1 MTQEMTNRPRAL
13 VLGGSGFVGQNL
25 QKSTLLEKFEVL
37 NVDLEATPKSNK
49 NKNWDETLGD
59 VADAN
64 FLARILSEFQPNL
77 LFHLAANSDIKSGQ
91 SGSNLDLRNTLNT
104 TLALS
109 ESLKVHPVST
119 VIFASTSAVFGEER
133 LSGKALNSL
142 NVPISAYGISK
153 LASEKV
159 LESSFF
165 SGSIEKLLVV
175 RFPNVVGAH
184 MTHGLIYDLTS
195 KYLLNS
201 SQIEVL
207 GDGSQEKPYILATD
221 LLELIFKILPTFN
234 GKLLVEVGPS
244 DTIKVK
250 SIVDILLEALPTKPE
265 VKFGS
270 SKIGWEGD
278 VNRYVIDTSLISE
291 IFEGLKIRSSADAVN
306 AAISVHLKERLS
318 YD

>member
-1 MTQEMTNRPRAL
+1 VSQEMTSKSRAL
-13 VLGGSGFVGQNL
+13 ILGGSGFVGQNL
-25 QKSTLLEKFEVL
+25 QKSLLLEKFDVL
-37 NVDLEATPKSNK
+37 NLDLEATPNNTK
-49 NKNWDETLGD
+49 NENWDEILGD
-59 VADAN
+59 VANPN

-109 ESLKVHPVST
+109 EALKVHPVST

-133 LSGKALNSL
+133 LNGKTFNSL
-142 NVPISAYGISK
+142 NVPISAYGIAK
-153 LASEKV
+153 LASEKI
-159 LESSFF
+159 LEASFF
-165 SGSIEKLLVV
+165 TGSIEKLLVV
-175 RFPNVVGAH
+175 RFPNVVGEH

-195 KYLLNS
+195 KYLMNS

-221 LLELIFKILPTFN
+221 LLELIFKLLPTFK

-244 DTIKVK
+244 DTIRVK
-250 SIVDILLEALPTKPE
+250 RIVEILLEALPTRPE

-278 VNRYVIDTSLISE
+278 VNKYAIDTSQISE
-291 IFEGLKIRSSADAVN
+291 ILKDFIIRSSADAIN
-306 AAISVHLKERLS
+306 AAIAAHLNERL
-318 YD
+318 